1 MFNATAG
8 LTSSQSD
15 KEIAGCIS
23 DIGVP
28 CSPADLQKPN
38 PQHIQ
43 IIFELIA
50 ELVMNA
56 TRDTIDPAMRAAA
69 EDVCG
74 DYIEI
79 VPVDTR
85 NLMGFFVSLR
95 SMLVQC
101 GIHDFSFSD
110 LLRPTH
116 DRLIKIFSYT
126 INFIRFKES
135 QCTVIDDNFG
145 KSEATKARIEN
156 LYLENQDMGQ
166 RLEEMRR
173 NRKAMESVGKEK
185 AKRNDELKARLLE
198 LKDDQKRIAE
208 QLEKVRS
215 DKARSQTVLEEKTER
230 LMRNRQESEKLRPYV
245 LQSPAALQD
254 SLLELSSKL
263 SQDRGQID
271 DLERRTRALQTS
283 GDTFISVQ
291 NDVQSCVKVLEEV
304 SIELQ
309 KEEEEEARASK
320 SREELAE
327 RTNEAKDIEDYEK
340 QLQTQ
345 LRRWE
350 ERTEETRAKAK
361 RKELDAQARME
372 KLKDIQQQLREERA
386 EKDREMERRRMRIEQ
401 TEKKVGQIVCV
412 C

>member
-1 MFNATAG
+1 M
-8 LTSSQSD
+8 
-15 KEIAGCIS
+15 
-23 DIGVP
+23 
-28 CSPADLQKPN
+28 
-38 PQHIQ
+38 
-43 IIFELIA
+43 IFELIA
-50 ELVMNA
+50 ELVMNT
-56 TRDTIDPAMRAAA
+56 TRDAIDPSMRAAA

-95 SMLVQC
+95 GMLVQC

-135 QCTVIDDNFG
+135 QCTVIDENFG
-145 KSEATKARIEN
+145 KTEATKARIEN
-156 LYLENQDMGQ
+156 LYIGNQDMEQ

-208 QLEKVRS
+208 QLERVRA
-215 DKARSQTVLEEKTER
+215 DKARSQTALEEKTER
-230 LMRNRQESEKLRPYV
+230 LMRCRQESEKLRPYV

-254 SLLELSSKL
+254 SLVELSAKL
-263 SQDRGQID
+263 TQDKGQVD
-271 DLERRTRALQTS
+271 NLERRTRALQTS

-291 NDVQSCVKVLEEV
+291 NDVQSCVKVMEEV
-304 SIELQ
+304 SIELH
-309 KEEEEEARASK
+309 KEEEEEARALK

-327 RTNEAKDIEDYEK
+327 RTNDVRDIDEHEQ
-340 QLQTQ
+340 QLQASI
-345 LRRWE
+345 RRWE
-350 ERTEETRAKAK
+350 ERAEEQREKAK
-361 RKELDAQARME
+361 KKELDAKARME
-372 KLKDIQQQLREERA
+372 KLKGVQRQLRDERT
-386 EKDREMERRRMRIEQ
+386 EKEREMDRRRMRIEQ
-401 TEKKVGQIVCV
+401 TEKKVSRLICTATGFC
-412 C
+412 

>member
-1 MFNATAG
+1 M
-8 LTSSQSD
+8 
-15 KEIAGCIS
+15 
-23 DIGVP
+23 
-28 CSPADLQKPN
+28 
-38 PQHIQ
+38 
-43 IIFELIA
+43 IFELIA

-56 TRDTIDPAMRAAA
+56 TRDAIDPAMRAAA

-85 NLMGFFVSLR
+85 NLMGFFASLR
-95 SMLVQC
+95 GMLVKC

-135 QCTVIDDNFG
+135 QCTVIDENFG

-156 LYLENQDMGQ
+156 LYLENQDMEQ

-208 QLEKVRS
+208 QLERVRA
-215 DKARSQTVLEEKTER
+215 DKAQSQTALEEKTER
-230 LMRNRQESEKLRPYV
+230 LMRCRQESEKLRPYV

-254 SLLELSSKL
+254 SLVELSAKL
-263 SQDRGQID
+263 AQDKGQVD
-271 DLERRTRALQTS
+271 NLERRTRALQTS
-283 GDTFISVQ
+283 GDTFTSVQ
-291 NDVQSCVKVLEEV
+291 NDVQSCVKVMEEV
-304 SIELQ
+304 SIELR
-309 KEEEEEARASK
+309 KEEEEEARALK

-327 RTNEAKDIEDYEK
+327 RTNDVRDIDEHEQ
-340 QLQTQ
+340 QLQASIK
-345 LRRWE
+345 RWE
-350 ERTEETRAKAK
+350 ERAEEQREKAK
-361 RKELDAQARME
+361 KKELDAKARME
-372 KLKDIQQQLREERA
+372 KLKGVQRQLREERT
-386 EKDREMERRRMRIEQ
+386 EKEREMDRRRMRIEQ
-401 TEKKVGQIVCV
+401 TEKKVSRLICV
-412 C
+412 ATGFC

>member
-1 MFNATAG
+1 M
-8 LTSSQSD
+8 
-15 KEIAGCIS
+15 
-23 DIGVP
+23 
-28 CSPADLQKPN
+28 
-38 PQHIQ
+38 
-43 IIFELIA
+43 IFELIA

-69 EDVCG
+69 EEVCG

-95 SMLVQC
+95 GMLVQC

-116 DRLIKIFSYT
+116 GRLVKIFSYT

-156 LYLENQDMGQ
+156 LYLENQDMEQ
-166 RLEEMRR
+166 RLDEMRR

-208 QLEKVRS
+208 QLERVRA
-215 DKARSQTVLEEKTER
+215 DKARSQGTLEEKTER
-230 LMRNRQESEKLRPYV
+230 LMRSRQESEKLRPYV

-254 SLLELSSKL
+254 SLVELSGKL
-263 SQDRGQID
+263 AQERGQVD
-271 DLERRTRALQTS
+271 ALERRTRALQTS
-283 GDTFISVQ
+283 GDTFTTVH
-291 NDVQSCVKVLEEV
+291 NDVQSCLKVLEEV

-320 SREELAE
+320 SREELTE
-327 RTNEAKDIEDYEK
+327 RSSEVRDVEEYEQRQQRLLK
-340 QLQTQ
+340 
-345 LRRWE
+345 RWE
-350 ERTEETRAKAK
+350 ERTEEQRAKAK
-361 RKELDAQARME
+361 ERELAAKARME
-372 KLKDIQQQLREERA
+372 KLKGVQRQLREERA
-386 EKDREMERRRMRIEQ
+386 EKEREMERRRMRIEQ
-401 TEKKVGQIVCV
+401 TEKKASQVFYAL
-412 C
+412 

>member
-1 MFNATAG
+1 M
-8 LTSSQSD
+8 SPQSD

-28 CSPADLQKPN
+28 CSPTDLQKPN

-43 IIFELIA
+43 MIFELIA

-56 TRDTIDPAMRAAA
+56 TRDTVDPAMRAAA

-74 DYIEI
+74 DYIES

-95 SMLVQC
+95 GMLVQC

-156 LYLENQDMGQ
+156 LYLENQDMEQ

-173 NRKAMESVGKEK
+173 NRKAMESIGKEK

-208 QLEKVRS
+208 QLERVRS
-215 DKARSQTVLEEKTER
+215 DKARSQTMLEEKTER
-230 LMRNRQESEKLRPYV
+230 LMRSRQESEKLRPYV

-254 SLLELSSKL
+254 SLVELSSKL
-263 SQDRGQID
+263 SQDKGQVD
-271 DLERRTRALQTS
+271 AQEHRMRALQTS
-283 GDTFISVQ
+283 SDTFASVQ

-309 KEEEEEARASK
+309 KEEEEESRALK

-327 RTNEAKDIEDYEK
+327 RTNEVRDVEDNE
-340 QLQTQ
+340 QRLQMTLQ
-345 LRRWE
+345 RWE
-350 ERTEETRAKAK
+350 ERTEEQRAKAK
-361 RKELDAQARME
+361 KKEIDSKAKME
-372 KLKDIQQQLREERA
+372 RLKGVQKQLREERA
-386 EKDREMERRRMRIEQ
+386 DKEREMERKRMRIEQ
-401 TEKKVGQIVCV
+401 TEKKVSCV
-412 C
+412 LVSASCEFC

>member
-1 MFNATAG
+1 MWS
-8 LTSSQSD
+8 LTLWQPD
-15 KEIAGCIS
+15 TELAGCIS
-23 DIGVP
+23 DLGVP
-28 CSPADLQKPN
+28 CTPTDLQKPN
-38 PQHIQ
+38 SQHIQ
-43 IIFELIA
+43 TIFEMLA

-79 VPVDTR
+79 VPADTR

-95 SMLVQC
+95 VMLDHC

-116 DRLIKIFSYT
+116 DRLVKIFSYT

-135 QCTVIDDNFG
+135 QCAVIDDNLG
-145 KSEATKARIEN
+145 KSEATKVRIEN
-156 LYLENQDMGQ
+156 LYLENQDMEQ

-173 NRKAMESVGKEK
+173 NRKAMENVGKEK
-185 AKRNDELKARLLE
+185 SKRNEELKARLLG

-208 QLEKVRS
+208 QFERVRA
-215 DKARSQTVLEEKTER
+215 DKARSQTILEDKTER
-230 LMRNRQESEKLRPYV
+230 LMKSRQESEKLRPYV

-254 SLLELSSKL
+254 SLVELSGKL
-263 SQDRGQID
+263 SQNKGQVD
-271 DLERRTRALQTS
+271 SLERRMRALQTS
-283 GDTFISVQ
+283 SDTFTGVH

-327 RTNEAKDIEDYEK
+327 RTNEVRDIEENEQ
-340 QLQTQ
+340 QLQMQ
-345 LRRWE
+345 LKRWE
-350 ERTEETRAKAK
+350 ERTEEQRAKAK
-361 RKELDAQARME
+361 KKELEAKARIE
-372 KLKDIQQQLREERA
+372 KLKGVQRQLREERGQ
-386 EKDREMERRRMRIEQ
+386 KDRDMERRRMGIEQ
-401 TEKKVGQIVCV
+401 TEKKVGQSAFA
-412 C
+412 